1 MEKSEKIHIFLKEYD
16 TLRAEIL
23 RRIGFRYA
31 FLGISLGI
39 LGYFFFD
46 IETLKVYQIA
56 ILVFIFVF
64 LLGVYMQQG
73 NLIKQCSKRIAEIE
87 QEINEIAEEKIL
99 VWEHEKRGSKIFHKI
114 YK

>member
-1 MEKSEKIHIFLKEYD
+1 
-16 TLRAEIL
+16 
-23 RRIGFRYA
+23 
-31 FLGISLGI
+31 
-39 LGYFFFD
+39 
-46 IETLKVYQIA
+46 
-56 ILVFIFVF
+56 
-64 LLGVYMQQG
+64 MQQG